1 MDLFTR
7 WITMVVSRLCAFVW
21 TSQIVYSVQF
31 ILCQLYS
38 VKLLTKNF
46 ISWSLYSTP
55 VDPVAQSL
63 SGVWLFVTPR
73 DSISCQTPP
82 SVRISQARILV
93 WVAIS
98 SSRGSSRPR
107 DQTRISC
114 VSCTGRFFTTEPPG
128 KSCPY
133 GGEAGGTNW
142 GNHSKSTYI
151 GSSPPDTIYSYLF
164 VAFSPFLPTKLPEG
178 RDLVHCHWWVITG
191 WKKVSALGTKL
202 LAGRLVWWVSS
213 GWGRSWGALTASE
226 TRGSMWWSWGTG
238 VGSQKVGG
246 ITYLHP
252 ITLSTLHQFSV
263 SATKLWTVWNLWVS
277 PCLHYLVVE
286 LSCGHQGV
294 MGE

>member
-1 MDLFTR
+1 MGTDE
-7 WITMVVSRLCAFVW
+7 WSRRVAKDHEGTWGWWTCSLAGSQWWFHACVHLSELLKWCTLCA
-21 TSQIVYSVQF
+21 VYTVSV
-31 ILCQLYS
+31 ILSKATYKKFHIMELIFYTCGSCCS
-38 VKLLTKNF
+38 VTQWCLT
-46 ISWSLYSTP
+46 LC
-55 VDPVAQSL
+55 D
-63 SGVWLFVTPR
+63 PR

-82 SVRISQARILV
+82 SITISQARILV

-133 GGEAGGTNW
+133 GGEVGGTNW

-151 GSSPPDTIYSYLF
+151 GSSPPDPVYSYLF

-191 WKKVSALGTKL
+191 WKRVSALGTKL

-213 GWGRSWGALTASE
+213 G
-226 TRGSMWWSWGTG
+226 
-238 VGSQKVGG
+238 
-246 ITYLHP
+246 
-252 ITLSTLHQFSV
+252 
-263 SATKLWTVWNLWVS
+263 
-277 PCLHYLVVE
+277 
-286 LSCGHQGV
+286 
-294 MGE
+294 